1 MCRWCMCVLVLTV
14 TKGGVLAV
22 NCRLVWVTCCLCVCA
37 FLCVRVRVCVRL
49 SIHTSRSLHQ
59 FFEERAGSY
68 VALGAWTALSGDQ
81 QWYETYAPSALPDE
95 PHPRSFHK
103 SVFVS
108 LCLVLCPRSAHCE
121 SQVVDFRLVS
131 VCVCV
136 LVRLYV
142 SMYVCM
148 YGKFARMYA

>member
-1 MCRWCMCVLVLTV
+1 MFDVSLVHV
-14 TKGGVLAV
+14 CASVDSHERGVFGGQLSVGLGYMLPV
-22 NCRLVWVTCCLCVCA
+22 CVCA

-95 PHPRSFHK
+95 PQPRSFHK

-121 SQVVDFRLVS
+121 SQVVVFRPVS
-131 VCVCV
+131 VCV
-136 LVRLYV
+136 LVCWCA
-142 SMYVCM
+142 CM
-148 YGKFARMYA
+148 